1 MKKQIAFNGAEYPI
15 RTLPAYKFNEA
26 GEEIIISTL
35 KLYDALHPNEWGTEN
50 DGFASREAEVIYDDI
65 YYFVDDDE
73 INLPCKKLLKVIQA

>member
-1 MKKQIAFNGAEYPI
+1 MKQQITFNGAEYPI
-15 RTLPAYKFNEA
+15 RTLPACEFNEA

-35 KLYDALHPNEWGTEN
+35 KLYDALHPYEWGAEN
-50 DGFASREAEVIYDDI
+50 DGFASKEAEVIYDDI